1 MQMYKILIVEDE
13 ELERTSIKI
22 FLEENL
28 PEAEIVG
35 EARSGFEAL
44 KMIENREINLML
56 VDINI
61 PGVDGLEVIRH
72 ARKKLPDAVII
83 ITTAYDDFNVA
94 HRAIKLKV
102 DDFLLKPIRKEVLLD
117 SVKSFASR
125 VGGDRKTDKSNK
137 LLAKLEVELR
147 KCSYKASV
155 DILREYI
162 DQLYLEYHDVNV
174 ISKRLQELAKLILKI
189 AEELGVGD
197 TNELVVQMEKLKI
210 KYLLYN
216 NKHDAY
222 NEVIKMVDIVF
233 DRMNLKGKLS
243 DGGMKSVIDYIE
255 RNLKRGI
262 SLEDVANHVNIS
274 TYYLSKIFKKEMGVN
289 FITYVTD
296 RKMDLAKEMLIN
308 TDIPVL
314 NIALDLAYN
323 EANYFSKAFKKKTGL
338 TPSEYREKYR
348 VRKEETN
355 ETF

>member
-1 MQMYKILIVEDE
+1 MYKILIVEDE
-13 ELERTSIKI
+13 ELERTSMKI

-28 PEAEIVG
+28 SDTEIVG
-35 EARSGFEAL
+35 EAKSGFEAMDIL
-44 KMIENREINLML
+44 EKKEVNLML

-61 PGVDGLEVIRH
+61 PGTDGLEVIKF
-72 ARKKLPDAVII
+72 ARQKSPKMVII
-83 ITTAYDDFNVA
+83 ITTAYDDFNIA

-102 DDFLLKPIRKEVLLD
+102 DDFLLKPIRKEVLIE
-117 SVKSFASR
+117 SVMAFSGR
-125 VGGDRKTDKSNK
+125 LGEGRQTDKSNK
-137 LLAKLEVELR
+137 LLSKLEVELK

-155 DILREYI
+155 DILREYV
-162 DQLYLEYHDVNV
+162 DQLYLEEKDVNV
-174 ISKRLQELAKLILKI
+174 ISKRLQDVAKIVI
-189 AEELGVGD
+189 RIGEEMGVGD
-197 TNELVVQMEKLKI
+197 ANELLVQMEKLKI

-222 NEVIKMVDIVF
+222 NEVIKMVDILF
-233 DRMNLKGKLS
+233 DKLNIKGKLS
-243 DGGMKSVIDYIE
+243 DDGMKSVVDYIE
-255 RNLKRGI
+255 RNLKKGI

-296 RKMDLAKEMLIN
+296 RKMDMAKEMLVN

-338 TPSEYREKYR
+338 TPSEYREKY
-348 VRKEETN
+348 KEKGGRE
-355 ETF
+355 

>member
-1 MQMYKILIVEDE
+1 MYKILIVEDE
-13 ELERTSIKI
+13 ELERTSMKI

-28 PEAEIVG
+28 MDAEIVG
-35 EARSGFEAL
+35 EAKSGFEAL
-44 KMIENREINLML
+44 DILDKKDINFML

-61 PGVDGLEVIRH
+61 PGIDGLEVIKH
-72 ARKKLPDAVII
+72 ARKKFPNAVII
-83 ITTAYDDFNVA
+83 ITTAYDDFQIA
-94 HRAIKLKV
+94 HQAIKLKV
-102 DDFLLKPIRKEVLLD
+102 DDFLLKPIRKNTLIEA
-117 SVKSFASR
+117 VKSFSSR
-125 VGGDRKTDKSNK
+125 IGEGGHTDRGNK
-137 LLAKLEVELR
+137 LLSRLEIELK

-155 DILREYI
+155 DLLREYI
-162 DQLYLEYHDVNV
+162 DQLYLDEKDVNV
-174 ISKRLQELAKLILKI
+174 ISKHLQEVAKSLVRI
-189 AEELGVGD
+189 AEEMGVGD

-222 NEVIKMVDIVF
+222 NEMIRMIDIIFDKMNI
-233 DRMNLKGKLS
+233 KGKLS
-243 DGGMKSVIDYIE
+243 DDGMRSVIDYIE
-255 RNLKRGI
+255 RNLRRGI

-296 RKMDLAKEMLIN
+296 RKMDMAKEMLAN

-338 TPSEYREKYR
+338 TPSEYREKYKN
-348 VRKEETN
+348 RKEVGE
-355 ETF
+355 

>member
-1 MQMYKILIVEDE
+1 MYKILIVEDE
-13 ELERTSIKI
+13 ELERTSMKI

-28 PEAEIVG
+28 LDVEIVG
-35 EARSGFEAL
+35 EAKSGFEAVE
-44 KMIENREINLML
+44 MIDSKDINLML

-61 PGVDGLEVIRH
+61 PGMDGMEVIKY
-72 ARKKLPDAVII
+72 ARKKLPKAVII
-83 ITTAYDDFNVA
+83 ITTAYDDFNIA

-102 DDFLLKPIRKEVLLD
+102 DDFLLKPIRKEVLLE

-125 VGGDRKTDKSNK
+125 LGEGRQTGKSNK
-137 LLAKLEVELR
+137 LLSKFEMELK

-162 DQLYLEYHDVNV
+162 DQLYLEEHDVNI
-174 ISKRLQELAKLILKI
+174 ISKRLQEVAKAVVRIS
-189 AEELGVGD
+189 EELGITD

-222 NEVIKMVDIVF
+222 NEIIKMVDI
-233 DRMNLKGKLS
+233 L
-243 DGGMKSVIDYIE
+243 IDYIE
-255 RNLKRGI
+255 RNLKKGI

-296 RKMDLAKEMLIN
+296 RKMDLAKEMLVN

-348 VRKEETN
+348 NRKEEEN
-355 ETF
+355 ETV

>member
-1 MQMYKILIVEDE
+1 MYKILIVEDE

-28 PEAEIVG
+28 PDAEIIG
-35 EARSGFEAL
+35 EAKSGFEAIDML
-44 KMIENREINLML
+44 DNKEINLML

-61 PGVDGLEVIRH
+61 PGLDGIEVIRQ
-72 ARKKLPDAVII
+72 ARKINPQMVII
-83 ITTAYDDFNVA
+83 ITTAYDDFNIA
-94 HRAIKLKV
+94 HKAIKLNV
-102 DDFLLKPIRKEVLLD
+102 DDFLLKPIRKDVLINAVNAFSARLGEG
-117 SVKSFASR
+117 R
-125 VGGDRKTDKSNK
+125 QTDKSNK
-137 LLAKLEVELR
+137 LLSKLEVELK

-162 DQLYLEYHDVNV
+162 DQLYLEEKDANI
-174 ISKRLQELAKLILKI
+174 ISKRLQDVAKIVI
-189 AEELGVGD
+189 RIGEEMGVGD
-197 TNELVVQMEKLKI
+197 TSELLVQMGRLKI

-222 NEVIKMVDIVF
+222 NEVIKMVDILF
-233 DRMNLKGKLS
+233 DKLNIKGKLS
-243 DGGMKSVIDYIE
+243 DDGMKSVVDYIE
-255 RNLKRGI
+255 RNLRKGI

-296 RKMDLAKEMLIN
+296 RKMDMAKEMLVN

-338 TPSEYREKYR
+338 TPSEYREKY
-348 VRKEETN
+348 KEKGGRE
-355 ETF
+355 

>member
-1 MQMYKILIVEDE
+1 
-13 ELERTSIKI
+13 
-22 FLEENL
+22 
-28 PEAEIVG
+28 
-35 EARSGFEAL
+35 
-44 KMIENREINLML
+44 MIDSKDINLML

-61 PGVDGLEVIRH
+61 PGMDGMEVIKY
-72 ARKKLPDAVII
+72 ARKKLPKAVII
-83 ITTAYDDFNVA
+83 ITTAYDDFNIA

-102 DDFLLKPIRKEVLLD
+102 DDFLLKPIRKEVLLE
-117 SVKSFASR
+117 SEVIFAR
-125 VGGDRKTDKSNK
+125 AFAQTYQKEGRQTGKSNK
-137 LLAKLEVELR
+137 LLSKFENGIK
-147 KCSYKASV
+147 KCFYKASV

-162 DQLYLEYHDVNV
+162 DQLYLEEHDVNI
-174 ISKRLQELAKLILKI
+174 ISKRLQEVAKAVVRIS
-189 AEELGVGD
+189 EELGIVD

-222 NEVIKMVDIVF
+222 NEIIKMVDILF
-233 DRMNLKGKLS
+233 DKMNIKGKLS
-243 DGGMKSVIDYIE
+243 EGGMKAVIDYIE
-255 RNLKRGI
+255 RNLKKGI

-296 RKMDLAKEMLIN
+296 RKMDLAKEMLVN

-348 VRKEETN
+348 NRKEEEN
-355 ETF
+355 ETV